1 MLILN
6 DMNFIMRR
14 KAVLATA
21 AAVMMLAAGCG
32 GSEEKK
38 EAEQLGPEETVEAFC
53 RVMAAGGFEDAMA
66 LCDTMTMKG
75 YIETYAEAWEMQ
87 VKADSSATVIAAS
100 LLADAEFIVEDAV
113 KEGDRRHILYIMDA
127 GNGLKKEKKATVRK
141 IEGVWKVEE
150 ITDRI

>member
-1 MLILN
+1 
-6 DMNFIMRR
+6 MNFIMRR

-21 AAVMMLAAGCG
+21 AVMMLAAGCG
-32 GSEEKK
+32 GNEVKK
-38 EAEQLGPEETVEAFC
+38 AEEQLGPEETVEAFC

-87 VKADSSATVIAAS
+87 VKADSSAAVIAAS

-150 ITDRI
+150 ITDSI